1 MAKKTKLE
9 IKDNYDD
16 CWIYILL
23 LTALTILLN
32 SIKNYSFNLMGE
44 EVSYS
49 TIGIPF
55 TYLIA
60 NYITKKYNNKN
71 TLLAITI
78 SSIISVCF
86 MEVMAFA
93 LGKKLNLIT
102 NLGDFCGYIISQLIN
117 LAIYLFILN
126 NTRGKYLLL
135 LVNYIFSVIVFYMV
149 YTILNLNVIS
159 FDDYW
164 INYFLTIGINIL
176 LCIFIA
182 FIDLRIKNNK

>member
-32 SIKNYSFNLMGE
+32 SIKNYSFNLVGE

-49 TIGIPF
+49 TLGLPF

-86 MEVMAFA
+86 METMAFA
-93 LGKKLNLIT
+93 LGKKLNLID

-159 FDDYW
+159 FDNYW
-164 INYFLTIGINIL
+164 IKYFLTIGINIL